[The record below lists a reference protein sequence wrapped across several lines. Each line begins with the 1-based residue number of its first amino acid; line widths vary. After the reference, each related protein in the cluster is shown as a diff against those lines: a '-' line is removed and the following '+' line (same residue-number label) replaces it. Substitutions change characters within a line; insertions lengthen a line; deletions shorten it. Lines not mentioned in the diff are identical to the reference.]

1 MGKKKKAA
9 PAQEPVKVIQPF
21 EHDWTEPQ
29 ICTLLTRIAPD
40 ETYQQLFFMK
50 HNKHNSKMV
59 MQEQKLALALL
70 PNTDWMKYMIKEK
83 RVVKT
88 PEGELKTTEEWPKKM
103 RVISKLFDVIHTLA
117 DDIKVL
123 LGSSSTSAELKK
135 DNPEGY
141 RLWRDWQK
149 SDEYTWYFSYVAI
162 KNRLFPRLSKDKPS
176 TTSIT
181 QLELPK
187 ISIDTIASSNSQKS
201 GESIVKSSTSTIT
214 TPKPPPSSPP
224 SRSISPFPRS
234 PSRSQHDHLS
244 PYFTGQS
251 EKQSQREVPPHLQK
265 VKPKLAESLHEFIG
279 SLKLDDI
286 PLEPPSEVWK
296 DGDLYPTP
304 ATTPQPFEGDDGL
317 SRQETVRMDLRS
329 GMEVGYGD
337 NEELVSAMMMLMI
350 QELNEKRSNCM
361 DKVAIAYEPPL
372 NLSER
377 AVLCLVIKMGGR
389 LISLCDKEKMKEFY
403 RGIVGLED
411 ESAYILWKDTNN
423 FAMMVDVSEANR
435 DTLPIPISLVG
446 VVQMMVGNRKRE
458 MERGMVD
465 LVTF

>member
-1 MGKKKKAA
+1 MGKKKKDT
-9 PAQEPVKVIQPF
+9 PPQEPIKVIQPF

-40 ETYQQLFFMK
+40 ESYQQLFFLK
-50 HNKHNSKMV
+50 HNKHTSKMV
-59 MQEQKLALALL
+59 MQEQKLALGLL
-70 PNTDWMKYMIKEK
+70 PNTDWMKFMIKEK

-103 RVISKLFDVIHTLA
+103 RVISRLFDVIHPLA

-141 RLWRDWQK
+141 RLWRNWQK
-149 SDEYTWYFSYVAI
+149 SNQWL
-162 KNRLFPRLSKDKPS
+162 KNKPS

-181 QLELPK
+181 QVELPK
-187 ISIDTIASSNSQKS
+187 ISIGTSASSESQIS
-201 GESIVKSSTSTIT
+201 GGSIVKQSTSTIT
-214 TPKPPPSSPP
+214 TPKPPPSPPP
-224 SRSISPFPRS
+224 SRTISPFLRS

-265 VKPKLAESLHEFIG
+265 VKPKLAESLHDFIG

-286 PLEPPSEVWK
+286 PIEPPPEVWNN
-296 DGDLYPTP
+296 GDLYPTP
-304 ATTPQPFEGDDGL
+304 ATTPIPIAGDDGL
-317 SRQETVRMDLRS
+317 TRQEKVRIDLGS

-361 DKVAIAYEPPL
+361 DNVAIAYEPPL
-372 NLSER
+372 NLFER
-377 AVLCLVIKMGGR
+377 AVLSLVIKIGGR
-389 LISLCDKEKMKEFY
+389 PMPLGDREKMQEFY
-403 RGIVGLED
+403 GRIVGLED
-411 ESAYILWKDTNN
+411 KSEYILWKDTSN
-423 FAMMVDVSEANR
+423 FEMMVDVAEANT
-435 DTLPIPISLVG
+435 DTLPLPISLVG
-446 VVQMMVGNRKRE
+446 IVQMMVGNRKRE

-465 LVTF
+465 LITF